1 MMIVEQMLNNAPKPL
16 LHIADV
22 SGSALF
28 QGDCLDIMPLIPD
41 NSIDMV
47 FTDLPYGQT
56 QCKWDTPINLELFWK
71 QINRITKENCAVLL
85 TATEP
90 FASALRMSNIK
101 NYKYDFVWKKNK
113 PSGALNANKMPM
125 QNHEMILV
133 FYRKQPTF
141 NKILE
146 PRECNEASKKRL
158 EYKMT
163 GFGGSNT
170 YGSTKTEKYKYDPS
184 LRNPTSVRE
193 FELVPNPLRV
203 HPTEKPISLMEYMIT
218 TFSNEN
224 DIVADFT
231 MGVGSTCTAS
241 KNLNR
246 KFIGIEKEPKY
257 YEIACQRCGF

>member
-1 MMIVEQMLNNAPKPL
+1 MTIIEQMLKNAQTPL

-28 QGDCLDIMPLIPD
+28 QGDCLDIMPLIPN

-56 QCKWDTPINLELFWK
+56 QCKWDTPINLEMFWK
-71 QINRITKENCAVLL
+71 QLNRICKDNCAILL

-90 FASALRMSNIK
+90 FASVLRMSNLK
-101 NYKYDFVWKKNK
+101 MYKYDFIWRKNK
-113 PSGALNANKMPM
+113 PSGALNANRMPM
-125 QNHEMILV
+125 QNHEAILV
-133 FYRKQPTF
+133 FYKKQPTF
-141 NKILE
+141 NKIFE
-146 PRECNEASKKRL
+146 QRECNEASKKRL
-158 EYKMT
+158 GYEMT
-163 GFGGSNT
+163 GFVNSNT
-170 YGSTKTEKYKYDPS
+170 YGNTKTEKYKYDPN

-203 HPTEKPISLMEYMIT
+203 HPTEKPIKLMEYMIY
-218 TFSNEN
+218 TFTNES

-241 KNLNR
+241 KNINR
-246 KFIGIEKEPKY
+246 KFIGIEKEANY
-257 YEIACQRCGF
+257 YEIACRRCGF